1 MFDLNISMKVQTD
14 KDFAEL
20 TQQFS
25 VWRKRFPMFTHDVQR
40 IEKIINQHITAHSK
54 IMVMYRQ
61 TKNRIYL
68 ERAQR
73 EIDAINTVLA
83 TVEKMELM
91 SLLSRG

>member
-1 MFDLNISMKVQTD
+1 
-14 KDFAEL
+14 
-20 TQQFS
+20 
-25 VWRKRFPMFTHDVQR
+25 MFTHDVQR

-61 TKNRIYL
+61 TKSRSYL
-68 ERAQR
+68 EQAQR
-73 EIDAINTVLA
+73 EIDAINTVLT

>member
-1 MFDLNISMKVQTD
+1 MKVESD
-14 KDFAEL
+14 KDFNQLRE
-20 TQQFS
+20 QFMA
-25 VWRKRFPMFTHDVQR
+25 WRHRFPMFVHDVQR

-61 TKNRIYL
+61 TKNRSYL
-68 ERAQR
+68 EKAQQ
-73 EIDAINTVLA
+73 EINTINTVLA

>member
-1 MFDLNISMKVQTD
+1 MFDLNIRMKVETD

-61 TKNRIYL
+61 TKNRSYL

-73 EIDAINTVLA
+73 EIDAINAVLA